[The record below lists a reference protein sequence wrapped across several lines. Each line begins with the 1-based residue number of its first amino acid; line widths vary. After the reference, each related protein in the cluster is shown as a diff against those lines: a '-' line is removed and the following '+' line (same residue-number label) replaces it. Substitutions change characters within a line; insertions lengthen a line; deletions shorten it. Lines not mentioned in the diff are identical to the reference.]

1 VFGSEGVANVLQ
13 LATQAATPHQRE
25 VERDFPVESFSLHL
39 PLILAIAILETN
51 GTAGG
56 WATRTSVLDPRSAG
70 SDDHHIVN
78 FGSARRSVKRFA
90 VPPSDMNVAHKP
102 TSSTIA
108 RATSTSRWHALS
120 ALSLALVAAIGLGS
134 VFGSF

>member
-1 VFGSEGVANVLQ
+1 MFGSEGVANVLQ

-56 WATRTSVLDPRSAG
+56 WAPRTSVPDPRSAG
-70 SDDHHIVN
+70 SDGHHTIN

-102 TSSTIA
+102 TTHRESYFDIA
-108 RATSTSRWHALS
+108 MACTAS
-120 ALSLALVAAIGLGS
+120 ALLALVAVIGLGA